1 MKIRMYNIAYF
12 FTRAFQGIVRNGLM
26 SLAAVIVLSSSIL
39 VMGSAW
45 ALKVNTEHNLEEI
58 NEYNKIVVFVEKE
71 TPEHTVKLL
80 KEKIEQLES
89 VESVEHVTKEEVL
102 KSLFEQYGDY
112 SDILEMYNADN
123 PCKDEL
129 IITYTDPSKVDTIV
143 YKVQHMSEEEETLN
157 SVAKINAR
165 KEVAEKI
172 DSIKNVASL
181 IMTWLMV
188 LLGVVSV
195 FIIMNT
201 IKLAVAHRSEEIKI
215 MRYVGASAFF
225 VAFPFVLEGI
235 IIGIISAGIAYGLQ
249 YYIYQVFAI
258 SILGGIGII
267 DILPFAHMWKLL
279 LVAFLVIGV
288 GLGTVGSL
296 ISLRKYNKA

>member
-1 MKIRMYNIAYF
+1 MKIRLYNITYF

-26 SLAAVIVLSSSIL
+26 SLAAVIVLASSIL
-39 VMGSAW
+39 VMGCAW

-71 TPEHTVKLL
+71 TQEHTVKLL
-80 KEKIEQLES
+80 KEKIEKLDS
-89 VESVEHVTKEEVL
+89 VESVEWITKDEVL
-102 KSLFEQYGDY
+102 KGLFKQYGDY

-129 IITYTDPSKVDTIV
+129 VITYTDPSKVDTIV
-143 YKVQHMSEEEETLN
+143 YHIQHMSEQEETLN

-181 IMTWLMV
+181 ILTWLMV

-201 IKLAVAHRSEEIKI
+201 IKLAVAYRSEEIKI

-235 IIGIISAGIAYGLQ
+235 IIGLLSAGIAYGLQ
-249 YYIYQVFAI
+249 YYIYQIFAI

-267 DILPFAHMWKLL
+267 DVLPFSSMWSLL
-279 LVAFLVIGV
+279 LIAFLAIGV
-288 GLGTVGSL
+288 GLGVIGSL

>member
-1 MKIRMYNIAYF
+1 MKIRLYNIVYF
-12 FTRAFQGIVRNGLM
+12 FKRAFQGIVRHGLM
-26 SLAAVIVLSSSIL
+26 SLAAVVVLTSSLL
-39 VMGSAW
+39 VTGCAW
-45 ALKVNTEHNLEEI
+45 SLKVNVEHNLEEI
-58 NEYNKIVVFVEKE
+58 NEYNKIVVFIDKDAE
-71 TPEHTVKLL
+71 EHTITLL
-80 KEKIEQLES
+80 KEKIEALES
-89 VESVEHVTKEEVL
+89 VESVEHKTKEQVL
-102 KSLFEQYGDY
+102 RELFEEYGDY

-143 YKVQHMSEEEETLN
+143 YRIQNMSEQEETLN

-181 IMTWLMV
+181 ILTWLMV
-188 LLGVVSV
+188 LLFVVSV

-201 IKLAVAHRSEEIKI
+201 IKLAVTYRSEEIKI
-215 MRYVGASAFF
+215 MRYIGASGFF

-235 IIGIISAGIAYGLQ
+235 ILGLVSSGVAFGLQ
-249 YYIYQVFAI
+249 YYIYQIFAI
-258 SILGGIGII
+258 NILGGIGII
-267 DILPFAHMWKLL
+267 DILPFGTLL
-279 LVAFLVIGV
+279 KTLVIAFLAIGI
-288 GLGTVGSL
+288 GLGVVGSL

>member
-1 MKIRMYNIAYF
+1 MRLYNVVYF
-12 FTRAFQGIVRNGLM
+12 FKRAFQGIVRHGLM
-26 SLAAVIVLSSSIL
+26 SLAAVIVLASSIL
-39 VMGSAW
+39 VMGCAW

-58 NEYNKIVVFVEKE
+58 NEYNKIVVFIEKE
-71 TPEHTVKLL
+71 TQEHTVTLL
-80 KEKIEQLES
+80 KEKIEALDS
-89 VESVEHVTKEEVL
+89 VESVEHITKDEVL

-129 IITYTDPSKVDTIV
+129 IITYTDPSKVDSIV
-143 YKVQHMSEEEETLN
+143 YRIQNMSEQEETLN

-181 IMTWLMV
+181 ILTWLMV
-188 LLGVVSV
+188 LLAVVSV

-201 IKLAVAHRSEEIKI
+201 IKLAVAYRSEEIKI
-215 MRYVGASAFF
+215 MRYIGASGFF

-235 IIGIISAGIAYGLQ
+235 ILGLLSSGVAYGLQ
-249 YYIYQVFAI
+249 YYIYQIFAI
-258 SILGGIGII
+258 NILGGIGII
-267 DILPFAHMWKLL
+267 DVLPFAFMWKLL
-279 LVAFLVIGV
+279 LIAFLAIGV
-288 GLGTVGSL
+288 GLGVVGSL